1 MTEGLIKDLISG
13 YRVLNGAKCFS
24 EDDASQNHLVFQPV
38 IKYFKLITNDIVM
51 IWKAKGCM
59 SDESIKP
66 PTRAGNSL
74 VS

>member
-1 MTEGLIKDLISG
+1 MISG

-24 EDDASQNHLVFQPV
+24 EEDASQNHLVFPPV

-51 IWKAKGCM
+51 IWKAKGLL
-59 SDESIKP
+59 DESIKP

>member
-1 MTEGLIKDLISG
+1 MING
-13 YRVLNGAKCFS
+13 YRVLNGAKGFS
-24 EDDASQNHLVFQPV
+24 EEDASQNHLVFQPV
-38 IKYFKLITNDIVM
+38 LQYFKLITNDIVM
-51 IWKAKGCM
+51 IWKAKGL